1 MLKKMVIF
9 LIKFYRKNISPF
21 KVTKCPYFPT
31 CSTYGLEAIEKFGI
45 IKGTVLTLWR
55 VLRCNP
61 FSHGGY
67 DPVPDKKSR
76 IRRSKF

>member
-21 KVTKCPYFPT
+21 KVTKCLYFPT